1 MREDQERQKERNS
14 DRNMGSSSTSKYN
27 FKKRKTNRDKGKEEP
42 TGDLKYLDKK
52 KLIGN
57 VTSTPKS

>member
-27 FKKRKTNRDKGKEEP
+27 LKKKKEKGIKGKKSP
-42 TGDLKYLDKK
+42 GDLKYLDKK